1 MVLLIDFDSII
12 YTSVYKIVGI
22 ASMRDAINKYGKQGA
37 KQWIL
42 EEVYNEGINKCENQ
56 LLKIQNYIDEQ
67 IIDDITAVELF
78 ITTDKNSF
86 RKKLSP
92 IYKVKRRENKYVWMI
107 RDHYQINNAKCS
119 DTLEADDLIAIR
131 ARELGK
137 YNCVIVSIDKDLK
150 QIGGFYW
157 SYYKIKSRD
166 SGGDLILNEFGFH
179 EREYKQKLIEYISEK
194 DSSLFFW
201 SQMLT
206 GDSGDGIK
214 GLYMIGA
221 KKAEK
226 ILSKTSVNW
235 FAVAR
240 EYIKRNQKE
249 DFKLAYKL
257 LKIG

>member
-12 YTSVYKIVGI
+12 YTSVYKVVGI
-22 ASMRDAINKYGKQGA
+22 RAMREAIDKHGKQAA
-37 KQWIL
+37 KQWLL
-42 EEVYNEGINKCENQ
+42 EEVYNEGINRCENE
-56 LLKIQNYIDEQ
+56 LLKIQNCIDDQ
-67 IIDDITAVELF
+67 ILDDITGVELF

-92 IYKVKRRENKYVWMI
+92 SYKIKRKRNKYVWVI
-107 RDHYQINNAKCS
+107 RDHYQMNNAKCS
-119 DTLEADDLIAIR
+119 DTLEADDLIATR

-137 YNCVIVSIDKDLK
+137 DNCIVVSIDKDLK

-157 SYYKIKSRD
+157 SYFKVKSKD
-166 SGGDLILNEFGFH
+166 SNGDLILNEFGSY
-179 EREYKQKLIEYISEK
+179 EREYKQKLIQYISDEER
-194 DSSLFFW
+194 DSFFW

-214 GLYMIGA
+214 GLHRVGI
-221 KKAEK
+221 KTAEK
-226 ILSKTSVNW
+226 ILAKTSVNW

-257 LKIG
+257 LKLG